1 MVFFPKAYATAAR
14 GDFCWQYLSMQA
26 AWCTTSGV
34 ILHNHFCKPNVY
46 SKFISDQQLDS
57 KIQLQ
62 QLFHVEEAMNSIV
75 NGEGTHEVLVLDSN
89 PSEFGTLKNSQ
100 RAAEGIK
107 HSVRLWNISEKPEM
121 AAGGSSGLGVLQDRH
136 TSMSAE

>member
-57 KIQLQ
+57 KDTATAGQKQVSTISKQISRLITQ
-62 QLFHVEEAMNSIV
+62 IYAHNFTEQKSYSQFSVY
-75 NGEGTHEVLVLDSN
+75 SN
-89 PSEFGTLKNSQ
+89 Q
-100 RAAEGIK
+100 WI
-107 HSVRLWNISEKPEM
+107 H
-121 AAGGSSGLGVLQDRH
+121 Q
-136 TSMSAE
+136 